1 MILESLLRILLS
13 VSLLL
18 LFPSESQQ
26 SEMDPAPQWHLLY
39 TQIRDGLISKQEAQ
53 SQLKSLEAMLRDV
66 CLKQSN
72 RAVEVPLCFPLEGYD
87 FKSIGGNGG
96 SGYQTRGYD
105 FFDGNRHKGHPSH
118 DLFIRDN
125 DQDGHDDL
133 TGKPVIVLSAS
144 SGTVVSV
151 HLGWNPSSRI
161 RGGNSIWIYEAIKG
175 RYYDYAHL
183 NEIFAKIGQR
193 VNRGERI
200 GTVGRTGENAYPKR
214 SPTHLHFTVHE
225 SIEGYPKP
233 VNPYQDLKKGICE

>member
-1 MILESLLRILLS
+1 MIQHLLRILL
-13 VSLLL
+13 VLTFGFFFPAESLRAQM
-18 LFPSESQQ
+18 E
-26 SEMDPAPQWHLLY
+26 PAAQWHLLY
-39 TQIRDGLISKQEAQ
+39 SQIRDGLISKQEAQ